1 MKPDLAR
8 AVTILRRELLFQ
20 GLDTAQLVRVTNF
33 FDMIELDDNV
43 ILFTQGARPDYF
55 YIVMAGNVRLT
66 RQERNRQVLLNIFG
80 PGDFFGEQALLF
92 NDPRT
97 ATAAT
102 QGPATLLRL
111 SRERFR
117 ILLQEYPEIRKNIGA
132 TAESR
137 RLLKR
142 LRFKWLADDEVIY
155 YITRRHWIRLLIR
168 AVWPLIVLL
177 IAGVVL
183 GFSGLQAGI
192 DFYKDP
198 FGLGGLAVL
207 FLGMLWFGWV
217 YVDWNNDYYIVSN
230 QRVIW
235 QEKVVAM
242 YDSRQ
247 EAPLNTVLTVNVSTD
262 LLGRFL
268 NYGDVDVRTYT
279 GSIHMTQMN
288 SPHIFASFVKG
299 FSKRAQEISRQK
311 REEEMSDAL
320 ENALRE
326 REQEAQGEFPVATA
340 PPSQYDQSV
349 KRERKKTNAAN
360 WWRTFLKVRY
370 EQDVSNGKMITYRKH
385 WFILLKRTIVQV
397 IALIASVLFVIAM
410 SLTGVLTTPVIL
422 FFGLIWVMLI
432 GWLLYEYMD
441 WVNDIYCL
449 TPDQIMDIERK
460 PLGREQKLTASLG
473 APDFRVEHI
482 RENIIGI
489 VLNFGN
495 VIINVGQSEFTFV
508 GVYNPDQ
515 VHQDVSDYREA
526 FLRRKQQQEEKRDRE
541 RMLKWLVTYHEQ
553 DGQLKQAEN
562 AAPSAEDQF

>member
-1 MKPDLAR
+1 
-8 AVTILRRELLFQ
+8 
-20 GLDTAQLVRVTNF
+20 
-33 FDMIELDDNV
+33 MIELDDNV